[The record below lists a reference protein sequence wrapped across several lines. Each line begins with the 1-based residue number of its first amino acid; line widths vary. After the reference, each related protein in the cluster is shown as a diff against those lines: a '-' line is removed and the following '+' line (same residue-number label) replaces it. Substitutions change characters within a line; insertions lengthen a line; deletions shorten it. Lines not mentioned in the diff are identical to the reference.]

1 MGLNGQENYYIPFL
15 IGKGGVHLSGALGRF
30 ENGFTSLHHPRT
42 SMMENCSFERRKFLR
57 KGLNFFR
64 SSDLFAKTR
73 TGSRAG
79 ERGKGLEKRQGKHLE
94 LEIYNSE
101 EPVTDDATQASE
113 DRDGKILVEA
123 VTP

>member
-1 MGLNGQENYYIPFL
+1 M
-15 IGKGGVHLSGALGRF
+15 
-30 ENGFTSLHHPRT
+30 
-42 SMMENCSFERRKFLR
+42 ERRRFLR

-79 ERGKGLEKRQGKHLE
+79 ERGKGLQKRQGKHLE